1 MWVKKKKKE
10 PHRGHTQQQSK
21 QKHKQNRRQFMTLHK
36 TLTKKDFQMH
46 GENPLKLI
54 AFPVGFR
61 GGGTSTKRI
70 N

>member
-1 MWVKKKKKE
+1 
-10 PHRGHTQQQSK
+10 
-21 QKHKQNRRQFMTLHK
+21 MTLHK

-46 GENPLKLI
+46 GEKPLKLI
-54 AFPVGFR
+54 AFPIGFR